1 MTFNHETYISPYTW
15 RYGSEAMRRVW
26 SLANQR
32 RLWRRIWVALA
43 EAQQDAGLVRAEQV
57 DDLRAHVDDIDIDRA
72 LAIEAEIH
80 HDLMAEVRTYAEQCP
95 VGGGVI
101 HLGATSMD
109 VEDNADALRLRDA
122 LDLIIAAVGKLLAAL
137 ADKIEAEADHVCMA
151 FTHLQPAEP
160 TTVGYRFANYA
171 QDLLA
176 DYQDLRR
183 VRADI
188 RGKGFKGAV
197 GTAASYT
204 ELLHGTGMTPAD
216 LEARVW
222 ARWASTRS

>member
-43 EAQQDAGLVRAEQV
+43 EAQQDAGLVRPEQV
-57 DDLRAHVDDIDIDRA
+57 EDLRAHVDDIDIDRA

-95 VGGGVI
+95 VSGGVI

-109 VEDNADALRLRDA
+109 IEDNAEALRLRDA

-137 ADKIEAEADHVCMA
+137 AEKIEAERSEEHTSELQSPCNLVC
-151 FTHLQPAEP
+151 
-160 TTVGYRFANYA
+160 
-171 QDLLA
+171 
-176 DYQDLRR
+176 
-183 VRADI
+183 
-188 RGKGFKGAV
+188 
-197 GTAASYT
+197 
-204 ELLHGTGMTPAD
+204 
-216 LEARVW
+216 
-222 ARWASTRS
+222 